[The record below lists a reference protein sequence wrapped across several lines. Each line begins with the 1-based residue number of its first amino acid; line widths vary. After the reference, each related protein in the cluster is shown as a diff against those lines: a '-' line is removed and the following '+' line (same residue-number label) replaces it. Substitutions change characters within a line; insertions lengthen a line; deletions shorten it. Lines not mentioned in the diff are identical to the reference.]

1 MCQKFLTLDNYL
13 IFFVLQGLEG
23 RSTNPV
29 SVLFDA
35 LEHPDADLGVQQPS
49 LLEWKLRKD
58 LSVNHVVLGPGC
70 PGGAWK
76 VLTEYLYLLVL
87 IKNKPGNL
95 INWDYCLLLKFS
107 FMFLF
112 LNFFLALRL
121 LGTVFYSGP

>member
-1 MCQKFLTLDNYL
+1 MLPLEFNNPLYLVSIKVNRVVEFQNQHLGAPGCQIFLAQDNYL
-13 IFFVLQGLEG
+13 IFLVLQGLEG

-70 PGGAWK
+70 PGGAWN
-76 VLTEYLYLLVL
+76 VLTYV
-87 IKNKPGNL
+87 
-95 INWDYCLLLKFS
+95 
-107 FMFLF
+107 
-112 LNFFLALRL
+112 
-121 LGTVFYSGP
+121 

>member
-1 MCQKFLTLDNYL
+1 MLTLEFNNPLYLVFIKVNRVVGFQNQHLCAPGCQIFLTLDKYL
-13 IFFVLQGLEG
+13 IFLVLQGLEG

-76 VLTEYLYLLVL
+76 VLT
-87 IKNKPGNL
+87 
-95 INWDYCLLLKFS
+95 
-107 FMFLF
+107 
-112 LNFFLALRL
+112 
-121 LGTVFYSGP
+121 